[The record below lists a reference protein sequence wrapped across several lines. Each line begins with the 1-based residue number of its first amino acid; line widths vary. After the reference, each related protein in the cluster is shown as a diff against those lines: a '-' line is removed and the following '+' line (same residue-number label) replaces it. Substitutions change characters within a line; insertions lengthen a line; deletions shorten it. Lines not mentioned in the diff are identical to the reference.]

1 MYGWFSLNL
10 LKLSTMKLKSLF
22 KLLSV
27 SCLIFIFS
35 CTQKE
40 KGSHE
45 ALTSTYNELVFKS
58 VPEKEYKAASPFIK
72 RLINKLDASVTALN
86 MIKKNSSVKSQA
98 IIFIS
103 RDTNEKNVL
112 TSFFSNS
119 LFITPI
125 DSSHADSTSSESGVC

>member
-86 MIKKNSSVKSQA
+86 MIKKK
-98 IIFIS
+98 
-103 RDTNEKNVL
+103 
-112 TSFFSNS
+112 
-119 LFITPI
+119 
-125 DSSHADSTSSESGVC
+125 